1 MWRRAQT
8 KAKEQPGHG
17 DRGETCGAPMLRR
30 IHAGRLR
37 TAPAAA
43 GITPFPSNPL
53 PAQSGAIV
61 ISPGPRD
68 RRREQDDRH
77 RQSRRLPRPQSR
89 QACAP
94 RRPRSAD
101 QRLPFPHTRESLVR
115 VGGGTGRDGGH
126 LRSRRRKKT
135 RQARQSPQVQGVHRP
150 QRCPPISLAS
160 ISSQATSPSPSST
173 STWRR
178 GRDAN
183 ASSAAA
189 WTKSG
194 TTTT

>member
-1 MWRRAQT
+1 MAPGANQGKRTTRPRGPGRNVRRADVTQNSRR
-8 KAKEQPGHG
+8 KIA
-17 DRGETCGAPMLRR
+17 DRSGC
-30 IHAGRLR
+30 GRLNAVTTQSPPNHVQSHR
-37 TAPAAA
+37 HLAP
-43 GITPFPSNPL
+43 
-53 PAQSGAIV
+53 QHE
-61 ISPGPRD
+61 
-68 RRREQDDRH
+68 RRRRQDDRH

-89 QACAP
+89 QARAP

-101 QRLPFPHTRESLVR
+101 QRLPFPHSRTSLVR
-115 VGGGTGRDGGH
+115 VGGGTRHDSGH
-126 LRSRRRKKT
+126 LRSRRRRKT